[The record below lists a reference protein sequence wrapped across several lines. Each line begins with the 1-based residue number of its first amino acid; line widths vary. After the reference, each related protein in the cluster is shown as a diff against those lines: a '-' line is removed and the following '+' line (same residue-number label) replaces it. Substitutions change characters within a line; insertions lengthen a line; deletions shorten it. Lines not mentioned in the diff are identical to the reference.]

1 MRNREVFAMTFQT
14 PSSFHTRNRRV
25 PFAMIGIIVLLL
37 AMLTSTFGALTAAQE
52 TGSEGAV
59 VIIPIEGT
67 IAPGLGEFLDRAITD
82 AEEAGAVTIILDIN
96 TPGGRLDTVL
106 EMRDRILD
114 SEIPIIAYVNRE
126 AFSAG
131 ALITIASDQIWMAPA
146 AVFGAATPV
155 DGATGATASEKTISA
170 VRSVFRATAE
180 EQGRDPLIAEAM
192 VDPVVVID
200 GLDSRTSLLTLSVE
214 QAREHGY
221 LDGVAAN
228 QGVLLESLGLA
239 DAPIVQAEM
248 TFWER
253 VVTWVTDP
261 VVGSLLVL
269 IGIGLIVVDGFI
281 EGFGIAAVVG
291 ASALG
296 LFFWGYLLTGLAGWE
311 DLVLIVIGLALIA
324 LEVFVIP
331 GFGLAGVGGVVAL
344 VAGLVLTMTMR
355 DIGDEGFAAEASDVL
370 GIVVASLTGIILL
383 LLAFMYLL
391 PRVVPSYAGVPRG
404 LQRLS
409 LAATVEEGGH
419 EPDRPGWLVR
429 LTGGSETVERD
440 ERGHT
445 AMDVKEHHKYREPK
459 HERG

>member
-1 MRNREVFAMTFQT
+1 MTFQT
-14 PSSFHTRNRRV
+14 PSSFATRNRRV
-25 PFAMIGIIVLLL
+25 PFGMIGTVFLLL
-37 AMLTSTFGALTAAQE
+37 AMLISAFGALASAQE
-52 TGSEGAV
+52 TGSNGAV
-59 VIIPIEGT
+59 VVIPISGT
-67 IAPGLGEFLDRAITD
+67 IEPGLGEFLHRAISE
-82 AEEAGAVTIILDIN
+82 AEESGAVTIILDIN

-114 SEIPIIAYVNRE
+114 SDVPIVAYVNRE

-180 EQGRDPLIAEAM
+180 EQGRDPQIAEAM
-192 VDPVVVID
+192 VDPTVVID

-221 LDGVAAN
+221 LDGVAPTRDA
-228 QGVLLESLGLA
+228 LLESLGLA
-239 DAPIVQAEM
+239 DAPLVEAEM

-253 VVTWVTDP
+253 AVSWITEP

-269 IGIGLIVVDGFI
+269 IGIGLIVADGFI
-281 EGFGIAAVVG
+281 AGFGAAAVVG
-291 ASALG
+291 AAALG

-311 DLVLIVIGLALIA
+311 DLVLIVIGLALIG

-331 GFGLAGVGGVVAL
+331 GFGLAGVGGVISL

-355 DIGDEGFAAEASDVL
+355 DIGDEGFASEAGDVL
-370 GIVVASLTGIILL
+370 GIVVASLAGIILML
-383 LLAFMYLL
+383 IAFIYLL

-409 LAATVEEGGH
+409 LAATVDEGGRD
-419 EPDRPGWLVR
+419 PDRPGWVVR
-429 LTGGSETVERD
+429 LSGGSERVERD
-440 ERGHT
+440 ESGHT
-445 AMDVKEHHKYREPK
+445 AMDVTHHHKYRTTE
-459 HERG
+459 E